1 MVDFAMEREK
11 QGDKTAEEA
20 FYEGCLIRFREI
32 VMTTKAA
39 LAGRA
44 PIAFGFGAGADS
56 RRSLG

>member
-1 MVDFAMEREK
+1 MEREK